1 MHTAPQIS
9 IQTYS
14 PSWTPNDE
22 GKAQGN
28 VDIQYVLLSFRGCYQ
43 KGEKMRVGK
52 SVYIDLK
59 REEFPHIFIN

>member
-14 PSWTPNDE
+14 PSWTPNDV

-28 VDIQYVLLSFRGCYQ
+28 VDICIAVFWGCNQ
-43 KGEKMRVGK
+43 KGEKMRVGI
-52 SVYIDLK
+52 SVYLDLK
-59 REEFPHIFIN
+59 RKEFVKYMYK